1 MDRVQAISETSN
13 APSRRGVQ
21 PTVEISRRSEN
32 AELNI
37 CKDEVENREGSD
49 KPTPSGRII
58 RPKKPDYPTRE
69 IKRRRS
75 NSDRV
80 QSSVEENQV

>member
-1 MDRVQAISETSN
+1 MECPNDRC
-13 APSRRGVQ
+13 GK
-21 PTVEISRRSEN
+21 
-32 AELNI
+32 LDI

-69 IKRRRS
+69 IKRRRI
-75 NSDRV
+75 NYDRV
-80 QSSVEENQV
+80 QVLDEKNQERPDYPTLGKCHVGASLG